1 MNPTSDAYN
10 ELQIA
15 YDHYNAHLFGGGL
28 PKCLI
33 TLQRDK
39 RMMGYFSAARFVHR
53 HEGSL
58 TDEIAMN
65 PSYFAVQSL
74 VEVMQTLV
82 HEMVHLWQFHF
93 GKPSRRSYHNRQ
105 WAEKMEVVGLMPS
118 DTGMPGGAKTGERMS
133 DYPIAEGPFLKATEE
148 LAKSSFGISWLDRFP
163 PESKGRNT
171 MLALSEGRESW
182 EPSEGESDEE
192 AMPSPMEAAMRKPE
206 MDSVLIQPQ
215 VRENRSNRSKY
226 RCPVCETQV
235 WGKPG
240 LLIKCGN
247 TDCDCA
253 DYEET
258 S

>member
-1 MNPTSDAYN
+1 MA
-10 ELQIA
+10 
-15 YDHYNAHLFGGGL
+15 
-28 PKCLI
+28 
-33 TLQRDK
+33 
-39 RMMGYFSAARFVHR
+39 
-53 HEGSL
+53 
-58 TDEIAMN
+58 
-65 PSYFAVQSL
+65 
-74 VEVMQTLV
+74 V
-82 HEMVHLWQFHF
+82 HERYPVASESLSQIEINHF
-93 GKPSRRSYHNRQ
+93 FIFRFQSQ
-105 WAEKMEVVGLMPS
+105 
-118 DTGMPGGAKTGERMS
+118 
-133 DYPIAEGPFLKATEE
+133 
-148 LAKSSFGISWLDRFP
+148 LDRFP